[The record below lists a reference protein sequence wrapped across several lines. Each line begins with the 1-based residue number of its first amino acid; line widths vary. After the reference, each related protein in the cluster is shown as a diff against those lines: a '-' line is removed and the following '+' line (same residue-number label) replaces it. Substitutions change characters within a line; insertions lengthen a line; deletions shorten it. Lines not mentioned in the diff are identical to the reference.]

1 MQAGAPRARRSIA
14 DKKVVETAE
23 RSAPSAAARV
33 ETTREFAEAR
43 QDYLDALPIP
53 AFLACLDD
61 CDRPYVAL
69 ANGSFAETAGWRPA
83 GRRTYADS
91 IPFLEA
97 SGIACAVASFLRGD
111 EAVRQFESND
121 GHAVGGRYF
130 EVKMGRLSRIPSLG
144 RRCLVSLNDRTAQI
158 ETEKSLRAEMLRD
171 SLTGLPNRI
180 AFNERVEA
188 ALEDPAFLPGSH
200 AVLVLD
206 MTRFSRVNECVGS
219 LAGDELLITFAR
231 RLVSALR
238 ASDVLARTGGDEFGI
253 LLRLDRGIEEALQAA
268 ERIRSALSNPFR
280 LSELEIRVDC
290 AIGCALLSGQEE
302 MAEEVLRNAQF
313 AMKRAKSS
321 GRVQI
326 YEPNQ
331 ARAARRRFSI
341 ETELRRAVE
350 AGELTLAFQPLVDLE
365 TRRIT
370 GFEALA
376 RWEHEGRGPIA
387 PTEFIPVAEESGLI
401 VSLGRWAID
410 AAVSTLS
417 GWDNMAGRELPL
429 SVSVNLSAI
438 QIARDDVAA
447 IVASALRR
455 EGLAGG
461 RLTLELTESGIV
473 QDPARA
479 MRVLDDLKALDVR
492 VAMDDFGTGYT
503 SLAYLQ
509 RLPIDVLK
517 IDRSFVTNML
527 ADPDS
532 IAIVRAI
539 LSLADALGMETIAE
553 GVESEA
559 LALALRDLGCTH
571 GQGFHFA
578 MPLAPNDALDFWLA
592 RHS

>member
-1 MQAGAPRARRSIA
+1 MQAAAPRARKNVA
-14 DKKVVETAE
+14 DNKVGETAARAASAGAHVETE
-23 RSAPSAAARV
+23 GEFAAARK
-33 ETTREFAEAR
+33 
-43 QDYLDALPIP
+43 DYLEALPIP
-53 AFLACLDD
+53 AFLACLDED
-61 CDRPYVAL
+61 ERPFIAL
-69 ANGSFAETAGWRPA
+69 ANVKFAETAGWHPT
-83 GRRTYADS
+83 GRKTYADS

-97 SGIACAVASFLRGD
+97 SGIAAAVAGFLRGD

-121 GHAVGGRYF
+121 GHAVGGRHF
-130 EVKMGRLSRIPSLG
+130 DVKMGRLSRVPSLG

-253 LLRLDRGIEEALQAA
+253 LMRLDRGIEEALQAA
-268 ERIRSALSNPFR
+268 ERIGAALSTPFR

-313 AMKRAKSS
+313 AMKRAKTS

-350 AGELTLAFQPLVDLE
+350 AGELTLAFQPLVELE

-376 RWEHEGRGPIA
+376 RWDHDGRGPIA

-401 VSLGRWAID
+401 VTLGRWAVD
-410 AAVSTLS
+410 AAVSTLR
-417 GWDNMAGRELPL
+417 GWDVLAGRVLPL

-447 IVASALRR
+447 IVDSALKR
-455 EGLAGG
+455 EGMAGG

-473 QDPARA
+473 QDPERA
-479 MRVLDDLKALDVR
+479 MKVLEDLKALDVR

-527 ADPDS
+527 DDRDS
-532 IAIVRAI
+532 TAIVRAI

-578 MPLAPNDALDFWLA
+578 TPLEPRAALDFWLS